1 VKLAGTEFDLLKGF
15 VEKNCGIH
23 LDPGKEY
30 LIETRLTDIAIDQ
43 GCKTFYEFYQ
53 KALGD
58 TTGKLRNR
66 IVDAMTTNETY
77 FFRDDNLW
85 NYLREVAAPELI
97 RKAALGP
104 VRIWSAASSTGQE
117 AYSLAMLLDETAR
130 AKGTPNAVRNV
141 EIVGTD
147 ISSAALFLAISGR
160 YDSLAIRRGLSDERR
175 TRYFREDGSVWVL
188 SDEIKAR
195 AKFRR
200 FNLMDSLAPLGQF
213 DLVLCR
219 YVAIYFQEDFKKDLF
234 QRIAGTLKPGNPLL
248 LGATETLRGLSDEF
262 EIQIHKNCTVFV
274 RKATR

>member
-1 VKLAGTEFDLLKGF
+1 VKIAGHEFELLKAF

-23 LDPGKEY
+23 LEPGKEY
-30 LIETRLTDIAIDQ
+30 LIETRLTDIAIEQ
-43 GCKTFYEFYQ
+43 GCRNFSEFHQ
-53 KALGD
+53 KAVAD
-58 TTGKLRNR
+58 ATGKLRNR

-85 NYLREVAAPELI
+85 NHLKEVVVPDLV
-97 RKAALGP
+97 RKAAQGP

-117 AYSLAMLLDETAR
+117 AYSLSMMLDECAR
-130 AKGTPNAVRNV
+130 SQGLAGSLRNV

-147 ISSAALFLAISGR
+147 ISSAALFLAMSGR

-175 TRYFREDGSVWVL
+175 ARYFREDGSVWVL
-188 SDEIKAR
+188 SEEIRSR

-234 QRIAGTLKPGNPLL
+234 KRIAGVLKPGCPFF
-248 LGATETLRGLSDEF
+248 LGATETLRGLSDDF
-262 EIQIHKNCTVFV
+262 EIQIHKNCTMFV
-274 RKATR
+274 RKTTR

>member
-1 VKLAGTEFDLLKGF
+1 MKLAGTEFELLKGF

-43 GCKTFYEFYQ
+43 GCSTFYEFYQ

-188 SDEIKAR
+188 SDEIKSR

-200 FNLMDSLAPLGQF
+200 FNLMDSLASLGQF

-248 LGATETLRGLSDEF
+248 LGATETLRGLSEEF

>member
-1 VKLAGTEFDLLKGF
+1 MKLAGTEFELLKGF

-43 GCKTFYEFYQ
+43 GCKTFSEFYQ
-53 KALGD
+53 KALAD
-58 TTGKLRNR
+58 TTGKLRGR

-85 NYLREVAAPELI
+85 NYLREEAAPELV
-97 RKAALGP
+97 RKASLGP

-130 AKGTPNAVRNV
+130 AKGTPNVMRNV

-175 TRYFREDGSVWVL
+175 SRYFREDGSVWVL
-188 SDEIKAR
+188 SDEIKSR

-219 YVAIYFQEDFKKDLF
+219 YVAIYFQEDFKKALF

-262 EIQIHKNCTVFV
+262 DVQIHKNCTVFV
-274 RKATR
+274 RKASR

>member
-1 VKLAGTEFDLLKGF
+1 MKLSGNEFDLLKGF
-15 VEKNCGIH
+15 VEKHCGIH

-30 LIETRLTDIAIDQ
+30 LIETRLTDIAIENE
-43 GCKTFYEFYQ
+43 CKSFFEFYQ
-53 KALGD
+53 KAQTD

-85 NYLREVAAPELI
+85 NYMREVAVPELL
-97 RKAALGP
+97 RKAATGP
-104 VRIWSAASSTGQE
+104 VRVWSAAASTGQE
-117 AYSLAMLLDETAR
+117 AYSIAMLFDELAR
-130 AKGTPNAVRNV
+130 AQGTPSLSRNL

-147 ISSAALFLAISGR
+147 ISSAALFLAIAGR
-160 YDSLAIRRGLSDERR
+160 YDTLAIRRGLSDERR
-175 TRYFREDGSVWVL
+175 KRYFSESGSVWVL

-200 FNLMDSLAPLGQF
+200 FNLMDSLAALGTF

-234 QRIAGTLKPGNPLL
+234 KRIAGALKPGCPLL

-262 EIQIHKNCTVFV
+262 DPVVYKNCTAFV
-274 RKATR
+274 RKPSR

>member
-1 VKLAGTEFDLLKGF
+1 MKLSGNEFELLKGF
-15 VEKNCGIH
+15 IEKHCGIH

-30 LIETRLTDIAIDQ
+30 LIETRLTDIAIENE
-43 GCKTFYEFYQ
+43 CKSFFEFYQ
-53 KALGD
+53 KAQAD
-58 TTGKLRNR
+58 TTSKLRNR

-85 NYLREVAAPELI
+85 NYMREVAVPELL
-97 RKAALGP
+97 RKAATGP
-104 VRIWSAASSTGQE
+104 VRVWSAAASTGQE
-117 AYSLAMLLDETAR
+117 AYSIAMLFDELAR
-130 AKGTPNAVRNV
+130 AQGTPSLSRNL

-160 YDSLAIRRGLSDERR
+160 YDMLAIRRGLSDDRR
-175 TRYFREDGSVWVL
+175 KRYFSESGSVWVL
-188 SDEIKAR
+188 SDEIKSR

-200 FNLMDSLAPLGQF
+200 FNLMDSLAPLGNF

-234 QRIAGTLKPGNPLL
+234 KRIAGALNPGCPLL

-262 EIQIHKNCTVFV
+262 DPVVYKNCTAFV
-274 RKATR
+274 RKPSR